1 MRVSEKAFSLI
12 RIMLTSKEIMFSSF
26 CTSLAAAGRVNS

>member
-1 MRVSEKAFSLI
+1 MRVSEKAYSLI
-12 RIMLTSKEIMFSSF
+12 CIMLTFKAIMLSSF